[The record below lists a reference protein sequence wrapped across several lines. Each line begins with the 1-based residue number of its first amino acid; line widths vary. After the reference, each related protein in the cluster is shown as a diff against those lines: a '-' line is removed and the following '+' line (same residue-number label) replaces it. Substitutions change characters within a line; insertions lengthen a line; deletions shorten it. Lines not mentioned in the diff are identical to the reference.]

1 MVVALTDREGGFPKR
16 GFPND
21 RGCGA
26 AADGGVSCSGWARF
40 GMASISASRSAP
52 SPPAS
57 DAMHEFSRRALSKK
71 KPFVYGVDGGR
82 SFEAVAFAAP
92 G

>member
-57 DAMHEFSRRALSKK
+57 DAMHEFFAGPSNL
-71 KPFVYGVDGGR
+71 
-82 SFEAVAFAAP
+82 AFAAF
-92 G
+92 